1 MHVGERME
9 YAQRGVDRAE
19 RVLRERK
26 RERERERQE
35 AITESIHMVR
45 DDIDRY
51 LDNKSKRRG
60 SVIKCILKC
69 SLAAYMHAYLQ
80 YSVVQC
86 SSGLT
91 MAG

>member
-1 MHVGERME
+1 
-9 YAQRGVDRAE
+9 
-19 RVLRERK
+19 
-26 RERERERQE
+26 
-35 AITESIHMVR
+35 MVR

-51 LDNKSKRRG
+51 LDNKSKRPG
-60 SVIKCILKC
+60 SVMNCILKC